1 MISVSVQRRSRNPA
15 TQSKAP
21 QAVVPSPKQHALATH
36 LREHI
41 DSDQRQAMVAEAA
54 YFFAES
60 RGFDPGH
67 ELDDWLAA
75 EDQVAAALSLAEQ
88 QAAAR
93 MMGRGRRT

>member
-1 MISVSVQRRSRNPA
+1 MISVSVRRTSRSPA

-21 QAVVPSPKQHALATH
+21 EAVVPSPKQQALATH

-60 RGFDPGH
+60 RGFEPGH
-67 ELDDWLAA
+67 ELEDWLAA
-75 EDQVAAALSLAEQ
+75 EDQVTAALSLPEQ
-88 QAAAR
+88 QTVAR
-93 MMGRGRRT
+93 MTGRGR